1 MQDGAAAQLDAVNI
15 LERERNEVVIEHTAP
30 AVQEAKE
37 LVPVVVDALPHS
49 RINDSIQSG
58 AIAAA
63 GQQSNSHCEISSE
76 KQFLVR
82 SSWFTVFGTKCSA
95 RTLMTGVSALN
106 SVSRRC
112 QRESYYV

>member
-30 AVQEAKE
+30 AVQESDE

-76 KQFLVR
+76 KQFLVHR
-82 SSWFTVFGTKCSA
+82 SRNRCSV
-95 RTLMTGVSALN
+95 RTLMTGLSALN
-106 SVSRRC
+106 SVSRHC
-112 QRESYYV
+112 QRESR